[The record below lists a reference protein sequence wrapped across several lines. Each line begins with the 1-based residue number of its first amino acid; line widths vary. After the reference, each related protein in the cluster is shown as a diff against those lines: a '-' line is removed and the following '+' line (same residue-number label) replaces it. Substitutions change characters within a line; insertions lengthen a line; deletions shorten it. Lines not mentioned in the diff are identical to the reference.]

1 MAGYFIEAR
10 IMGSMKHEI
19 RNITYDVR
27 KNCYLRGSKPIPH
40 ISIVSNPTPFNPRRD
55 EKKLLRDFTSICSHY
70 PIMELQFDGFGS
82 FPCSN
87 SNGVAK
93 INIKPSHELLELRWD
108 LISRLKSYC
117 QLDRIFDT
125 KKDYYSPHIT
135 IAMNL
140 NQDQLN
146 RVMSYLRKKEQP
158 HNRHYLTRVTLLKNH
173 KILAE
178 YDFFL
183 KRTLTRNEAL
193 SRRIE
198 AETNARI
205 RNHLS
210 KKIEEKSINQYKQ
223 SIDNPLKALIIK
235 IKKLIKY

>member
-1 MAGYFIEAR
+1 MANYFIEVR

-19 RNITYDVR
+19 RTITYDVR
-27 KNCYLRGSKPIPH
+27 RNCYLRGSKPIPH
-40 ISIVSNPTPFNPRRD
+40 ISIVSNPTPLNPRRD
-55 EKKLLRDFTSICSHY
+55 EKKLLHDFTSICSQY
-70 PIMELQFDGFGS
+70 PVMELQFDGFGS
-82 FPCSN
+82 FPCNN

-93 INIKPSHELLELRWD
+93 INIKPSQELLDLRWA

-117 QLDRIFDT
+117 QLDRTYDT

-140 NQDQLN
+140 NQNQLN
-146 RVMSYLRKKEQP
+146 KVMSYLRQKDQP
-158 HNRHYLTRVTLLKNH
+158 YNHHYLTRVTLLKNH

-198 AETNARI
+198 AETNTKI
-205 RNHLS
+205 RKHLS
-210 KKIEEKSINQYKQ
+210 KKIEGKSINQHTQ
-223 SIDNPLKALIIK
+223 SVVNPFKALIIR

>member
-1 MAGYFIEAR
+1 
-10 IMGSMKHEI
+10 
-19 RNITYDVR
+19 
-27 KNCYLRGSKPIPH
+27 
-40 ISIVSNPTPFNPRRD
+40 
-55 EKKLLRDFTSICSHY
+55 
-70 PIMELQFDGFGS
+70 
-82 FPCSN
+82 
-87 SNGVAK
+87 
-93 INIKPSHELLELRWD
+93 
-108 LISRLKSYC
+108 
-117 QLDRIFDT
+117 
-125 KKDYYSPHIT
+125 
-135 IAMNL
+135 MNL

-223 SIDNPLKALIIK
+223 SVDNPLKALIIK